1 MTASL
6 LTHDGNV
13 VQTQTTGEQG
23 TIQTRDW
30 IKVCFTFK
38 DYGPGV
44 RSVSIET
51 TGNVIIPTRLKGKGH
66 YWYTHISIKTYL
78 VTSNGALLIV

>member
-1 MTASL
+1 MNRGGFYSMTASL

-51 TGNVIIPTRLKGKGH
+51 TGNVIIST
-66 YWYTHISIKTYL
+66 
-78 VTSNGALLIV
+78 LLDTIGILILA